1 MKKLNSFP
9 VIMILVAVLFWGC
22 EKKENPPALPPVAT
36 MKIDFS
42 NFAVTGKGGI
52 ADAGIKGIA
61 VADKS
66 NWTIAATTA
75 GFWNLILV
83 VNLAIPVTSFAL
95 AVDKTPVY
103 IDNRWVWTYDFNVIG
118 ATYKARLTGQ
128 VRSSDVKWEMYIAR
142 EGIGA
147 FPEILWYEGTS
158 KLDGKSGQWIL
169 KHSQQFPEPMLQID
183 WEITGTEV
191 GMIKYTY
198 IRDKKDDRSTDPFKN
213 SYIQYGVTTNILDAY
228 YNVHQNTGVVNVF
241 NDIFIEWSTTKHN
254 GHIKANNYFQDNL
267 WHCWNET
274 GDNVICN

>member
-1 MKKLNSFP
+1 MKKLFILP
-9 VIMILVAVLFWGC
+9 VIMILIAGLFFAC
-22 EKKENPPALPPVAT
+22 EKKDNPPALPPAAT

-42 NFAVTGKGGI
+42 NFAAIVKSGI
-52 ADAGIKGIA
+52 TDAGIKGNA
-61 VADKS
+61 AADKS

-83 VNLAIPVTSFAL
+83 ANLAIPVSSFSL
-95 AVDKTPVY
+95 AVNKTPVY
-103 IDNRWVWTYDFNVIG
+103 LDNRWVWTYDFNVIG

-128 VRSSDVKWEMYIAR
+128 VRSSDVKWEMYISR

-147 FPEILWYEGTS
+147 FPELLWYEGTS

-169 KHSQQFPEPMLQID
+169 NHSQQFPEPMLQID
-183 WEITGTEV
+183 WEVKGSDV
-191 GMIKYTY
+191 SMIKYTY

-213 SYIQYGVTTNILDAY
+213 SYIQYGITTNILDAY

-241 NDIFIEWSTTKHN
+241 NDIYIEWSTTKHN

>member
-1 MKKLNSFP
+1 MRKLNSFL
-9 VIMILVAVLFWGC
+9 VILTLMAGLFLGC
-22 EKKENPPALPPVAT
+22 EKKENPPALPPAAT

-42 NFAVTGKGGI
+42 NFSTLTKSGI
-52 ADAGIKGIA
+52 ADAGIKGSA
-61 VADKS
+61 AADKS
-66 NWTIAATTA
+66 NWNIAATTA

-95 AVDKTPVY
+95 AIDKTPVY
-103 IDNRWVWTYDFNVIG
+103 LDNRWVWSYDFNVIG

-128 VRSSDVKWEMYIAR
+128 VRSSDVKWEMYISR

-147 FPEILWYEGTS
+147 FPEVLWYEGTS

-183 WEITGTEV
+183 WEVTGSEV

-213 SYIQYGVTTNILDAY
+213 SYIQYGITTNTLNAY

-241 NDIFIEWSTTKHN
+241 NDIFIEWNTTKHN
-254 GHIKANNYFQDNL
+254 GHIKANSYFQDNL

-274 GDNVICN
+274 GDNIVCQ

>member
-1 MKKLNSFP
+1 MKKLFILP
-9 VIMILVAVLFWGC
+9 VIMILIAGLFFAC
-22 EKKENPPALPPVAT
+22 EKKDNPPALPPAAT

-42 NFAVTGKGGI
+42 NFAAIVKSGI
-52 ADAGIKGIA
+52 ADAGIKGNA
-61 VADKS
+61 AADKS

-83 VNLAIPVTSFAL
+83 ANLAIPVSSFSL
-95 AVDKTPVY
+95 AVNKTPVY
-103 IDNRWVWTYDFNVIG
+103 LDNRWVWTYDFNVIG

-128 VRSSDVKWEMYIAR
+128 VRSSDVKWEMYISR

-147 FPEILWYEGTS
+147 FPELLWYEGTS

-183 WEITGTEV
+183 WEVTGSDV

-213 SYIQYGVTTNILDAY
+213 SYIQYGITTNILDAY

-241 NDIFIEWSTTKHN
+241 NDIYIEWSTTKHN